1 MASEGSKPKLDSS
14 TKQLSL
20 VLALV
25 AVLVN
30 VDSVNDKG
38 EALLFVNSLGTFQAV
53 NKTIEPHFAVFC
65 CVVLDI
71 IYLFGILGCSVITAW
86 VKGYVVIMKI
96 NWVWYVAPD
105 SAKKLELD
113 VSELKNLS
121 RLPSSSACTT
131 G

>member
-1 MASEGSKPKLDSS
+1 MKHLN
-14 TKQLSL
+14 L

-30 VDSVNDKG
+30 VDSMNHKG
-38 EALLFVNSLGTFQAV
+38 EAMSFVNSLGTFQAV
-53 NKTIEPHFAVFC
+53 NKTIEPHFAVCC
-65 CVVLDI
+65 CVVFDL
-71 IYLFGILGCSVITAW
+71 IYLLGILGCAVITAW
-86 VKGYVVIMKI
+86 VNCNVVIMKV

-105 SAKKLELD
+105 SVKKLELD

-121 RLPSSSACTT
+121 QLPSSSACTA